1 MDRIPPQS
9 IEAEQ
14 SVLGSILRDPEAITK
29 VIEILSPA
37 DFYRDAHRSI
47 FEIMFDLF
55 NNNLPTDLIAVTDEL
70 QKKGQLDKVGGAAY
84 IAQLSSAVPTAVN
97 IEYYALVVKEKSLA
111 RQVIQNANL
120 ILQSAYSGDYE
131 TAEELINLA
140 ESSMFSIGQKN
151 VKGSLVPAKEILL
164 KQIDVIQSR
173 DATKGVTGISTTF
186 KALDFWTAGFQPADM
201 IIVAAR
207 PSMGKTTFALQIAKD
222 GAIKNG
228 IKSAIFSLE
237 VSKESLVEKLLINE
251 SMVDGQRMR
260 IGKFEDDDYYKMSQG
275 LSRICGADI
284 FIDDTPDITVPEMRS
299 KCRKLK
305 AEKGLDLVVVDY
317 LQLMNCHKKVNGRN
331 HEISEISRSIKLMAR
346 ELNVPVIALSQL
358 SRAVEQRQDK
368 HPMMSDL
375 RESGSLEQDADLVMF
390 LYRDEY
396 YNPESEKRGITEV
409 IIGKQ
414 RNGPIGTVELAF
426 LKNFTKFMPLE
437 TRRDDVSDLGRP
449 VNQEWPGTEEG
460 KNVRY

>member
-1 MDRIPPQS
+1 MDRIPPQN

-14 SVLGSILRDPEAITK
+14 SVLGSILRDPDAITK

-37 DFYRDAHRSI
+37 DFYRDGHRVA
-47 FEIMFDLF
+47 FEIMLDLF

-70 QKKGQLDKVGGAAY
+70 QKKGQLDKVGGATY
-84 IAQLSSAVPTAVN
+84 VAQLSSSIPTAANV
-97 IEYYALVVKEKSLA
+97 EYYARIVKEKSLT
-111 RQVIQNANL
+111 RQVILNANL

-131 TAEELINLA
+131 TADELINLA
-140 ESSMFSIGQKN
+140 ESSMFAIGQKN
-151 VKGSLVPAKEILL
+151 VKGTLIPAKEIAI
-164 KQIDVIQSR
+164 KQIDVIQAR
-173 DATKGVTGISTTF
+173 DAAKGVTGISTTF
-186 KALDFWTAGFQPADM
+186 RALDFWTAGFQPADL
-201 IIVAAR
+201 IIIAAR
-207 PSMGKTTFALQIAKD
+207 PSMGKTSFALQVAKD

-228 IKSAIFSLE
+228 TKTAIFSLE
-237 VSKESLVEKLLINE
+237 VSKESLVEKLLVNE

-260 IGKFEDDDYYKMSQG
+260 IGKFTDEDYDKMSYA

-305 AEKGLDLVVVDY
+305 AEKGLDLVVIDY

-375 RESGSLEQDADLVMF
+375 RESGSLEQDADMVMF

-396 YNPESEKRGITEV
+396 YNPNSEKKGITEV

-414 RNGPIGTVELAF
+414 RNGPIGTVELGF
-426 LKNFTKFMPLE
+426 LKNFTKFVPLE
-437 TRRDDVSDLGRP
+437 TRRDELSDLGRQ
-449 VNQEWPGTEEG
+449 VDMEWPGGKEG
-460 KNVRY
+460 KDARH